1 MSYTFNNTKDLEYIK
16 DYRNHKRW
24 NTTYNA
30 TYNNNLEWY
39 EKNNACTYKY
49 LYGICYSNRFV
60 KSSESKDTLNSFS
73 IENGKHQKFDLICR
87 KESNN
92 ESFTI
97 TAYIHA
103 FNYNITI
110 DKYTRTVDGKPE
122 TLRNYQCTGK
132 IYKQLCFTVSD
143 TLKYYYYTNKDKP
156 NKGFPS
162 EIKPNEVKKLW
173 AIVKKSI
180 GSQPTPN
187 KIPLGSCWFNSYK
200 SQHHMKLDT
209 NIRIWDIKNHKHKW
223 DMENFLNNIILM
235 DFEHFIHPSCVQN
248 LLYIYEYGSC
258 DIVDQKENK
267 LEFDEPKS
275 FLQVIEE
282 FETKDNH
289 IANYVK
295 GKLQKPLTG
304 KETEEIKNYPELLLK
319 KGTLTTLD
327 DGRSYFSDR
336 FLHIGKTTMY
346 SYPLYAFRNIYV
358 HDWIPNGSIYE
369 LHYIIMG
376 KKNYQKN
383 KKLKYKIKK
392 RGKYIDPNLA
402 DKDRHDIYH
411 QWKDDWKQIC
421 IEKEKRKEKRNIG
434 REFKLSV

>member
-1 MSYTFNNTKDLEYIK
+1 MSYTFNNTRDLEYIK

-24 NTTYNA
+24 DA
-30 TYNNNLEWY
+30 TYNNDWGWD
-39 EKNNACTYKY
+39 EKTHACTYKY
-49 LYGICYSNRFV
+49 LYGICYSNRFIR
-60 KSSESKDTLNSFS
+60 SSGSKDTLNSF
-73 IENGKHQKFDLICR
+73 IIQNGKHHKFDLICR

-92 ESFTI
+92 ESFVI
-97 TAYIHA
+97 TAYMHA
-103 FNYNITI
+103 FNYNMTI
-110 DKYTRTVDGKPE
+110 DKYIHTVDGKPE
-122 TLRNYQCTGK
+122 TLRNYQYTGK
-132 IYKQLCFTVSD
+132 IYKQLCFTVGD

-173 AIVKKSI
+173 AIVEKSI
-180 GSQPTPN
+180 GSQPNPN
-187 KIPLGSCWFNSYK
+187 KIPLGSCWINSYN
-200 SQHHMKLDT
+200 SYHHIKLDT

-235 DFEHFIHPSCVQN
+235 DFEHFIHPSCAQN

-258 DIVDQKENK
+258 DIVDQKQNI
-267 LEFDEPKS
+267 LEFGEPKS

-295 GKLQKPLTG
+295 GRLQKPLTG

-327 DGRSYFSDR
+327 GRGLYFSDR
-336 FLHIGKTTMY
+336 FLPIGENTMY

-358 HDWIPNGSIYE
+358 QDWIPDKSIYE
-369 LHYIIMG
+369 LHHIIMG
-376 KKNYQKN
+376 KKRYQKN

-392 RGKYIDPNLA
+392 RGKYIDPDLA
-402 DKDRHDIYH
+402 DKDTQEIYP
-411 QWKDDWKQIC
+411 QWKDSWKQIC

-434 REFKLSV
+434 REFKLMV